1 MEWVKTF
8 ELLEGGG
15 MHFACVNNEFR
26 RSRGWIVMSYFVST
40 QKPICESHIF
50 RTSEYDCIWQ
60 YIQRDIR
67 GSYTE
72 ARPCENTEEGSHL
85 QAKERSFRRNQMT
98 P

>member
-40 QKPICESHIF
+40 QNPYAKAIF
-50 RTSEYDCIWQ
+50 SGPRNMIAFGNIYRETLGAL
-60 YIQRDIR
+60 IQRQGHVKIQKKVAIFKPR
-67 GSYTE
+67 RE
-72 ARPCENTEEGSHL
+72 ASEET
-85 QAKERSFRRNQMT
+85 K
-98 P
+98 